1 MILEDDALTVKSLG
15 PSALS
20 TMDLGT
26 GIWTGNPPCASLF
39 KLAFQEERVLY
50 EQTGTLDVRKT
61 HPFQTL
67 VCPERRIWGSQMQ

>member
-15 PSALS
+15 PSVLS
-20 TMDLGT
+20 ASDLGT
-26 GIWTGNPPCASLF
+26 RIRTGNPPCASLF

-50 EQTGTLDVRKT
+50 EQTGAFDVQKI

-67 VCPERRIWGSQMQ
+67 VCPERRTGGSQMQ